1 MENENIKIVRLY
13 NGEMIIGKEIESC
26 NLSCEIKYGCNLEDP
41 RFIVMMPTMRGDVHI
56 ALKPICAPFSIKRL
70 EKNFCVPYNQ
80 IMFTLEQ
87 SEIDNELING
97 YKSEI
102 SGIKIASV
110 SDTLAI
116 NSNQQSNTSEFII

>member
-1 MENENIKIVRLY
+1 MENENIKIVRLF
-13 NGEMIIGKEIESC
+13 NGEMIIGKKIESC
-26 NLSCEIKYGCNLEDP
+26 NLSCEVEYGCSLEDP
-41 RFIVMMPTMRGDVHI
+41 RSIVMMPTMRGDVHI

-87 SEIDNELING
+87 SEIDKELING

-116 NSNQQSNTSEFII
+116 NSNQQPNNSEFII